1 MKFTFTLKK
10 HLNKN
15 EQQREGSFSK
25 IWSPE
30 KKKKNERKTKQ
41 ESTPNTSLYK

>member
-15 EQQREGSFSK
+15 EQQRGGPLPK
-25 IWSPE
+25 NGLLR

-41 ESTPNTSLYK
+41 ESTPNTPYK